1 MAAALSAVRL
11 GSAGLGAARLGSAR
25 PGAATLVAGL
35 LALSPVL
42 THAQAVELQLEKVT
56 ATTGTGPVELRLG
69 GRASFSFDPGAG
81 LLLASGTWIAE
92 YPLPN
97 RLTRIAHKVEDMRAT
112 ADGQLAMKS
121 YECVEGAFGAA
132 FLNANICG
140 NYRFG
145 RNGVD
150 EGGLEDDE
158 VLGPPKSLAR
168 WGISDFAWDGQV
180 LLLTLAPGSE
190 TGGEIFPESALELR
204 LVPKLP
210 PKPSPLAPAQPQ
222 P

>member
-1 MAAALSAVRL
+1 MAAALS
-11 GSAGLGAARLGSAR
+11 SAGLGVAG
-25 PGAATLVAGL
+25 VAGL
-35 LALSPVL
+35 LALSPAL

-56 ATTGTGPVELRLG
+56 ASTGTGPVELRLG

-92 YPLPN
+92 YALPN

-121 YECVEGAFGAA
+121 CECVEGAFGAA

-145 RNGVD
+145 PNGID
-150 EGGLEDDE
+150 DGGLADDE
-158 VLGPPKSLAR
+158 VEGSPRSLAH

-180 LLLTLAPGSE
+180 LLLTLAPDSDAGS
-190 TGGEIFPESALELR
+190 GIFSESALTLR
-204 LVPKLP
+204 LVL
-210 PKPSPLAPAQPQ
+210 KPQPRRMPAQPE
-222 P
+222 PRAPTSSR